1 MVWAGIHHGGGTG
14 RVHGAGELTGVR
26 HPDEILQHHV
36 VLHMDVNGI

>member
-14 RVHGAGELTGVR
+14 RVHVAGELTGVR